1 MGHVACRNLPWHGL
15 PPRETLSQDI
25 DICFLR
31 QREEDKSAGLLKM
44 VATRKESLNKADL
57 KNTCECFKVLFC
69 NVRELKKEKVTRFS
83 INLRDRRSK
92 GKGRELGRCILWKVS
107 PSTVNILKKVLNKL
121 DCFK

>member
-1 MGHVACRNLPWHGL
+1 MGHVACRNLPWQGL

-44 VATRKESLNKADL
+44 VATRKESLNKPDL
-57 KNTCECFKVLFC
+57 KNTCECFKVFFC

-83 INLRDRRSK
+83 ISLRGMRSK
-92 GKGRELGRCILWKVS
+92 GKGKGIRALHSVENF
-107 PSTVNILKKVLNKL
+107 TF
-121 DCFK
+121 DCKYTEKGFEQA